1 MVEKMDK
8 KTNDGGQNTRKLMI
22 EQHEPT
28 YNKGLTEV
36 LRKGKFTSY
45 THRVTLV
52 KDSVISR
59 ERGGRDCNHDKRNMV
74 NQIM

>member
-36 LRKGKFTSY
+36 LRKGSSL
-45 THRVTLV
+45 VTPIVLLLL
-52 KDSVISR
+52 KI
-59 ERGGRDCNHDKRNMV
+59 
-74 NQIM
+74 QW